1 MLTLVKRSSGES
13 LHKLRRFLCEAGFG
27 VNTQNTAGD
36 TPLHEAIKRGDLE
49 VVNALTEFGADW
61 SIQNNLGFDC
71 NELSK
76 ERTIDSKI
84 SVPVMGQIFNGH
96 VKTDETESG
105 SSLTVLSDV
114 MGNDASQVP
123 TMNGNGH
130 VVITPPASLTS
141 EQSLQAK
148 VVELKADEWY
158 RMLWPQPQQLSIHSD
173 SSQAFSMVDPKL
185 KVYFFSNSTS
195 SAKDVMN
202 VWQVLSGLWKIL
214 KVEVEFKHDV
224 PCWKFDFAHPSVVC
238 GVLAYRFVR
247 RESYDITVKEKVI
260 ELIASDLVGLGY
272 GIHALVQMVRLC
284 LLGETGPVQAS
295 LPLLRIRDW
304 PSQRIRALLLDF
316 SGCRVYMPETI
327 GQIVVRMAH
336 LKANHLLIRFE
347 VRIQDSFAL
356 PFEPQKL
363 FDLNRICESLQVQL
377 VPSIDLN
384 CPEVD
389 VDRCC
394 SIVSQFCSAFGEV
407 NCIHIGPTLGQCL
420 LRNLSTFSWLL
431 ARYSCVFWSVAG
443 DGGILGMELS
453 AVQVLPPNCVLILE
467 LEELGKIEA
476 QSTLANVDQPV
487 CLSLRSARPGYFCE
501 TAEILASNCALLKK
515 LSKLANC
522 LGTVICDYSTGCE
535 IVPHSL
541 SFLPAVTA
549 LGMAWNCQVDLDQFF
564 SLLPFIAADHLT
576 NSRQMSILFE
586 TILNMAAIERGLSLT
601 MGDRGSVVSVFV
613 QILLNPDCLELGNFS
628 PVNPISYS
636 TLSRHF
642 TYFQKARIELQRCHD
657 RLEVA
662 KKAMPYNYELAL
674 CVAEVQLV
682 IDMMILGA
690 RLGQALCIVGTN
702 PRNDCGVNVA
712 NFGVNNLSST
722 TRTDLANRLLE
733 IRARFQHAWL
743 SRNLPVTLSDA
754 LKMFDNLFRNL
765 LPPSLQAFGEN
776 LL

>member
-1 MLTLVKRSSGES
+1 MYSSV
-13 LHKLRRFLCEAGFG
+13 HVVRFLCEAGFG
-27 VNTQNTAGD
+27 VNVQNTSGN

-76 ERTIDSKI
+76 ERTIDNKI
-84 SVPVMGQIFNGH
+84 SVPIVGQIFNGH

-114 MGNDASQVP
+114 MANDTSHAA
-123 TMNGNGH
+123 TMNGNDH
-130 VVITPPASLTS
+130 VGITPPASPTS
-141 EQSLQAK
+141 EKSLHAK
-148 VVELKADEWY
+148 IVELKAEEWY

-185 KVYFFSNSTS
+185 KVYFYSNSTS
-195 SAKDVMN
+195 SAKDVMS

-224 PCWKFDFAHPSVVC
+224 PNCKFDFAHPSIVC
-238 GVLAYRFVR
+238 GVLPYRFVR
-247 RESYDITVKEKVI
+247 RESYDITVREKVI
-260 ELIASDLVGLGY
+260 ELIASDLVALGY

-295 LPLLRIRDW
+295 LPLLRVRDW
-304 PSQRIRALLLDF
+304 PFQRIRALLLDF

-347 VRIQDSFAL
+347 VRIQDNFAL
-356 PFEPQKL
+356 PFEAQKL

-384 CPEVD
+384 CSEVD

-407 NCIHIGPTLGQCL
+407 NCVHIGPTLGQSL

-431 ARYSCVFWSVAG
+431 ARYSCVFWSV
-443 DGGILGMELS
+443 GGLLDNELS
-453 AVQVLPPNCVLILE
+453 EVQVLPPNCVLLLE
-467 LEELGKIEA
+467 LEELANTDA
-476 QSTLANVDQPV
+476 QSLLANVDQPI

-501 TAEILASNCALLKK
+501 TAESLASNCALLKK
-515 LSKLANC
+515 LSKHANC

-601 MGDRGSVVSVFV
+601 MGDRGSIVSVFV

-628 PVNPISYS
+628 PVVFKVRI
-636 TLSRHF
+636 HF
-642 TYFQKARIELQRCHD
+642 I
-657 RLEVA
+657 
-662 KKAMPYNYELAL
+662 
-674 CVAEVQLV
+674 
-682 IDMMILGA
+682 
-690 RLGQALCIVGTN
+690 
-702 PRNDCGVNVA
+702 
-712 NFGVNNLSST
+712 
-722 TRTDLANRLLE
+722 
-733 IRARFQHAWL
+733 IR
-743 SRNLPVTLSDA
+743 DA
-754 LKMFDNLFRNL
+754 LPPLFIRCRKL
-765 LPPSLQAFGEN
+765 A
-776 LL
+776 